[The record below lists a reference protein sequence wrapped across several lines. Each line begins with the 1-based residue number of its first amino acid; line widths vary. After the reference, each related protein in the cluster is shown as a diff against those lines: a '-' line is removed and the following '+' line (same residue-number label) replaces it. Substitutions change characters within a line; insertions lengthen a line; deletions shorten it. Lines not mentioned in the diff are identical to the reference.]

1 MMKLYINNYEHKEY
15 MEKLMGICPL
25 CLLESIKADITFILD
40 SDDDPYLDSNELQ
53 KEEIYYGNGQ

>member
-1 MMKLYINNYEHKEY
+1 
-15 MEKLMGICPL
+15 MGICPL

-40 SDDDPYLDSNELQ
+40 SDDDPYLDINELQ